1 VAYGLAMSN
10 RKALARATAAC
21 TKPRFIKIPRE
32 RRSKVPFT
40 EEELRANRG
49 GRAAE
54 EYRWYLI
61 RTYLKD

>member
-1 VAYGLAMSN
+1 MAYGLAMSD
-10 RKALARATAAC
+10 RKSLARAIAAR
-21 TKPRFIKIPRE
+21 TKPRFIERSSRE

-40 EEELRANRG
+40 EGQLTAIRR

-54 EYRWYLI
+54 EHRWLI